1 MSTPSDPHD
10 RLPDDLR
17 ALLREESA
25 RVAITDDAR
34 TRLATRLAASVVGF
48 GAPSGLSAPPVPR
61 VPSSPAPAPPVAPPP
76 VLPPALAAPALG
88 LGAAGT
94 KIIAAIALS
103 ATAIVGGHALFGR
116 ASAPAPVSIA
126 APTVAQA
133 GLLAPAAPV
142 PDVPAVAPVPV
153 ASYDVAPVPPVAA
166 DSLATRAARSSG
178 VHAPSTA
185 APMARPVLAPVAAP
199 TALPV
204 APPAAV
210 VDLDGLREEQAPLDE
225 ARRDL
230 DRGDALAALNATRSH
245 AARFPQGALAEARD
259 ALRIRALVRLGRTD
273 EARRELAAF
282 RARYP
287 HSLLL
292 GEGDDS
298 SILP

>member
-34 TRLATRLAASVVGF
+34 ARLATRLAASVVAF
-48 GAPSGLSAPPVPR
+48 GAPSS
-61 VPSSPAPAPPVAPPP
+61 APPVAPPP
-76 VLPPALAAPALG
+76 IVPPAPAAPALG

-94 KIIAAIALS
+94 KIIAALALG
-103 ATAIVGGHALFGR
+103 ATALVGGHALLGR
-116 ASAPAPVSIA
+116 ASAPAPVAVTAA

-133 GLLAPAAPV
+133 GPLTPAALV

-153 ASYDVAPVPPVAA
+153 ASHDVAPVPPVAA
-166 DSLATRAARSSG
+166 DSLATRAARSGG
-178 VHAPSTA
+178 VHAPAIPASI
-185 APMARPVLAPVAAP
+185 APPALAPVAAP
-199 TALPV
+199 TALLPV

-273 EARRELAAF
+273 DARRELTAF

-298 SILP
+298 STLP